1 MRKTP
6 LLFIT
11 LFALIATPFSK
22 PAYASEP
29 QKKLANPPILGGCE
43 IFPQN
48 NYWNTPIDEL
58 PVHASSSAWI
68 NSIGATRGFH
78 MDFGSGTW
86 DGGPIGI
93 PYNIIAGSTVTNYS
107 VDFYYPDESDIGP
120 YPIPSNPLIEHGSD
134 HHILII
140 DTEDCTLYE
149 IYDASY
155 SNPNWFGG
163 SGAIWDLNSNA
174 LRPNTWTSADA
185 AGLPILPGL
194 ARYEEILAGEINHAL
209 RFTTNCTAN
218 YYIWP
223 ARHVAQSGSC
233 SNPVPFGARFRLKA
247 NYDISGYSPQMQIL
261 LQAMKKYGIV
271 LADNGSPWYVSGAP
285 HTGWNNDMLH
295 ELDDLTGNDFE
306 AVDTSSLMIDPNSAE
321 TPYMNWP
328 LVTQITRANS
338 NPTNANSVDFTVT
351 FSKDVTGVDLT
362 DFVITTNIAS
372 GVTLNGVTGSG
383 NTYTL
388 TVNTGNGDGT
398 IRLDLIDDDSII
410 DSSSNPLG
418 DEGLGNGNF
427 TTGEVYTIDKT
438 PPNIISINRV
448 GTNPSKMLSVSYLVT
463 FSESVIGIDNA
474 DFALNTN
481 GVVGTF
487 ISTISGSG
495 STRVVSVNTGQGDGE
510 IQLNFINNGSVTDL
524 AGNLI
529 TSGLNGE
536 TYNID
541 KPQLPAPI
549 LRSPRSTA
557 KLNDTTPNL
566 IWQRVAKAQS
576 YQIQIADSNDF
587 SNIIETNTTTLT
599 TYTPSALVDNTYYW
613 RVRAIDVSGGMG
625 EWSQTRIFTIDTVGP
640 VAPTLISPTNGYNSP
655 NRTVTFRWQA
665 VIEAVQY
672 RIQID
677 NNNDFSSP
685 EYTFT
690 LRGITRRMNLPSG
703 IYHWRVQAKDA
714 LGNWGDWSAPF
725 QVNIP

>member
-1 MRKTP
+1 MKRT

-11 LFALIATPFSK
+11 LFAIIATPFSQ
-22 PAYASEP
+22 PVYASEQ
-29 QKKLANPPILGGCE
+29 QKVLANPPILSGCE

-93 PYNIIAGSTVTNYS
+93 PYNILSGSAVTKYS
-107 VDFYYPDESDIGP
+107 VNFYYPDESDAGP

-134 HHILII
+134 HHILTI
-140 DTEDCTLYE
+140 DTDDCTLYE
-149 IYDASY
+149 IYDAWKQGGQ
-155 SNPNWFGG
+155 WFGG

-174 LRPNTWTSADA
+174 LRPDTWTSADA

-261 LQAMKKYGIV
+261 LQAMKTYGIV

-285 HTGWNNDMLH
+285 NQNWNNDMLH
-295 ELDDLTGNDFE
+295 ELDDLTGSDFE

-321 TPYMNWP
+321 TPYMSWP

-338 NPTNANSVDFTVT
+338 NPTNASSVDFIVT

-372 GVTLNGVTGSG
+372 GVTLNGISGSG
-383 NTYTL
+383 SVYTL
-388 TVNTGNGDGT
+388 TVQTGSGDGT

-410 DSSSNPLG
+410 DISNNPLG

-438 PPNIISINRV
+438 PPNIISIARV
-448 GTNPSKMLSVSYLVT
+448 GTNPSNMLSVAYLVT
-463 FSESVIGIDNA
+463 FSENVIGIDA
-474 DFALNTN
+474 TDFSLNTN
-481 GVVGTF
+481 GVVATF
-487 ISTISGSG
+487 ISTISGSS
-495 STRVVSVNTGQGDGE
+495 STRVVSVNTGQGDGD
-510 IQLNFINNGSVTDL
+510 IQLNFINNGSVKDI
-524 AGNLI
+524 AGNPI
-529 TSGLNGE
+529 TSGLSGE
-536 TYNID
+536 TFNID
-541 KPQLPAPI
+541 KPQLSAPI

-557 KLNDTTPNL
+557 RLNDTTPNL
-566 IWQRVAKAQS
+566 VWQRVAKATQ
-576 YQIQIADSNDF
+576 YEIQIANDANFSVNVSNA
-587 SNIIETNTTTLT
+587 IINSI
-599 TYTPSALVDNTYYW
+599 TYTPSVLSDATYYW
-613 RVRAIDVSGGMG
+613 RVRAIDVSGGAG
-625 EWSQTRIFTIDTVGP
+625 KWSQTRIFTIDTVGP
-640 VAPTLISPTNGYNSP
+640 AAPTLISPSGITST
-655 NRTVTFRWQA
+655 RTLTFRWGA
-665 VIEAVQY
+665 VTEGMQY
-672 RIQID
+672 RLQID

-690 LRGITRRMNLPSG
+690 LRSITRRMNLLSG
-703 IYHWRVQAKDA
+703 VYYWRVQAKDG
-714 LGNWGDWSAPF
+714 LGNWGSWSAPF
-725 QVNIP
+725 QVEIP